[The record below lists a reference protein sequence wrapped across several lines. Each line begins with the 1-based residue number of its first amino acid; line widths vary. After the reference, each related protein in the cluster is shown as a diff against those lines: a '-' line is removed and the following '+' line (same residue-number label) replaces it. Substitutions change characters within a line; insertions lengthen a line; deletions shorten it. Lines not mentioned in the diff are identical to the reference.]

1 MQCSKCNHLL
11 ETGWLFCPQCGS
23 STGES
28 SSTPVWDNAASSAD
42 DVLAA
47 IVQNAAASANI
58 VRNQKWDNVRATIA
72 AISQKCDSEPGAA
85 KMHLA
90 KLMEEIEV
98 LAATI
103 RGLEQEVQ
111 RANAEA
117 RMRGDLERE
126 ANRIKQEFKPSDD
139 KGPHHVT
146 WKPNVGF

>member
-1 MQCSKCNHLL
+1 MQCSKCNLLL

-23 STGES
+23 SAGQANS
-28 SSTPVWDNAASSAD
+28 APAPDNAASSPD
-42 DVLAA
+42 DVLSA
-47 IVQNAAASANI
+47 IVQSAAASASRQ
-58 VRNQKWDNVRATIA
+58 RNQKWDNIRSTIT
-72 AISQKCDSEPGAA
+72 AISQQCDSEPGAV

-90 KLMEEIEV
+90 ILMDEIDV

-111 RANAEA
+111 RAHAET